1 MSYEADPRKTFAV
14 ILSHHLDRPESNRP
28 VYHFRYLSIR
38 DRRNFHDLIRRAHA
52 YSEEIA
58 EVLGQLA
65 ETQPDDKAKQADD
78 QVPQAQLEAIA
89 NAMDQL
95 SDKRADQ
102 GQKMIDEALELV
114 RGLFAGWTLPESPA
128 GEPVT
133 GDFAPERLDE
143 VIDESDLNDLLHT
156 LPDESRL
163 KAVDRKNFIARSIR
177 NSADAAKADAEQPEG

>member
-14 ILSHHLDRPESNRP
+14 ILSHHLDRPESKRP
-28 VYHFRYLSIR
+28 AYHFRYLSIR
-38 DRRNFHDLIRRAHA
+38 DRGNFHDLIRRAHA
-52 YSEEIA
+52 YGEEIA
-58 EVLGQLA
+58 DVLGKVGEA
-65 ETQPDDKAKQADD
+65 GGDD
-78 QVPQAQLEAIA
+78 QARLKDIA
-89 NAMDQL
+89 EAMDQL
-95 SDKRADQ
+95 GDKRASK
-102 GQKMIDEALELV
+102 GQKLIDDALELV

-128 GEPVT
+128 GEPIT

-177 NSADAAKADAEQPEG
+177 NSADAAQTAAEQPEG